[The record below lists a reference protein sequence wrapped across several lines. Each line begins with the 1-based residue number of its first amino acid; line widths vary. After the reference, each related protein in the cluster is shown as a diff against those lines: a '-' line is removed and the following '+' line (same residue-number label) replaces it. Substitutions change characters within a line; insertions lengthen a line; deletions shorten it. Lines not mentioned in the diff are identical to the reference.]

1 MLVAA
6 EEVIEV
12 VVVVVV
18 EARPVESFG
27 IVAIASQ

>member
-6 EEVIEV
+6 EEVIK
-12 VVVVVV
+12 VVVVV
-18 EARPVESFG
+18 EARPAESFG